1 MELGGLRQT
10 PTLPAGAAP
19 SPSAHGQGFPRR
31 GPGGGPLPS
40 LLRPSLGVLAN
51 GPANG
56 LGLLSLIAASFLHVG
71 RFGRRRRAARPL
83 LRSSAEF
90 LGRQGRF
97 WRSLDWRR
105 WHWSAEMQ
113 RADTIVMPPTSSEG
127 PQRRVS
133 EEEASGQKPLK
144 EEVREFEEFGV
155 VLLRGAITEWV
166 PFLKEAVEH
175 QMEHPQVSAFVT
187 GLRSFFSMD
196 YVQAGLFLTND
207 SFFDFWKSSNVPALV
222 AQLLRCEEVR
232 LVVDQL
238 NVNPHC
244 PPFTDAGKF
253 HTDVGVISA
262 VARAEEVVRVWIP
275 LERSAM
281 REGVGTLEFRLK
293 GGERRRFE
301 EVEPGDL
308 LMFTPTIPHRVLFP
322 ESEIYDEDR
331 CVLIASLW
339 GGAGGAAGASA
350 ASASAPTQSESETRS
365 RSPMAVPEF
374 PRLFPTLDKA
384 ELQAR
389 EERRHPRGGGGG
401 AKDQSLSPI
410 TAHS

>member
-1 MELGGLRQT
+1 MELGCRALTT
-10 PTLPAGAAP
+10 PTPRLEAVARTGNAP
-19 SPSAHGQGFPRR
+19 NPRGR
-31 GPGGGPLPS
+31 SERERSVG
-40 LLRPSLGVLAN
+40 LGVLA
-51 GPANG
+51 PWAA
-56 LGLLSLIAASFLHVG
+56 LSG
-71 RFGRRRRAARPL
+71 FGFGCFRQRRASGEASL
-83 LRSSAEF
+83 LPRSSEPRSSALF
-90 LGRQGRF
+90 GRQRRF

-105 WHWSAEMQ
+105 WHWSGERQ
-113 RADTIVMPPTSSEG
+113 RAEILMPPPSGPVASGSSGSGTE
-127 PQRRVS
+127 RRVS
-133 EEEASGQKPLK
+133 A

-207 SFFDFWKSSNVPALV
+207 RFFDFWKSSNVPALV

-232 LVVDQL
+232 LIVDQL

-244 PPFTDAGKF
+244 PPFTDAEKF

-262 VARAEEVVRVWIP
+262 LARAEEVVRVWIP

-322 ESEIYDEDR
+322 ETNIYDEDR

-339 GGAGGAAGASA
+339 GGAGGAG
-350 ASASAPTQSESETRS
+350 ASASATQSTGSETGCS

-374 PRLFPTLDKA
+374 PRLFPTLKEA

-389 EERRHPRGGGGG
+389 EERRLYSSAERYFDLWG
-401 AKDQSLSPI
+401 SPFTLADEWLQFI
-410 TAHS
+410 TYDSKSET